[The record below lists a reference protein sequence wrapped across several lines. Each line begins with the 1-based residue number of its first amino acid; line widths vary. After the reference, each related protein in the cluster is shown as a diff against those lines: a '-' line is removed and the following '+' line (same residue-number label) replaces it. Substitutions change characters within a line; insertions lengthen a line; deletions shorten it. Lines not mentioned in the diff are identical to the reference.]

1 MKIFVQIIKGKNITL
16 EVEPSD
22 SILNIK
28 EKIQDKEGIPT
39 SEQKLFF
46 NGILLEDHKALSY
59 YYIKKESTLH
69 LITLSIDFSN
79 IIFVKKVDGSA
90 FTLMVELS
98 DTIKSIKEKI
108 EEKEGIPQNLQ
119 KLFYNGLPLVID
131 NTTLAN
137 NYIQNLSTIHLE
149 IITTKQ
155 KIIYIKALDGNS
167 ITIDIKPSDTIVNIK
182 EKIYE
187 IGGIPPNEQDLFFN
201 RMQLEDAKTL
211 SDYNIH
217 NLSTV
222 NLVILP
228 FKIDNKIFVKTLDG
242 RKITLDIQQKDS
254 VLNVKEKLQDE
265 EGISQNEQK
274 LYYIGRQL
282 VDDRALNDYYI
293 KNRSILHIV

>member
-16 EVEPSD
+16 DVEPSD

-46 NGILLEDHKALSY
+46 NEILLEDHKALSY
-59 YYIKKESTLH
+59 YYVKKESTLH

-167 ITIDIKPSDTIVNIK
+167 ITIDIKPSDTIFNIK

-187 IGGIPPNEQDLFFN
+187 KGGIPPSEQDLFFN
-201 RMQLEDAKTL
+201 RTQLEDAKTL

-242 RKITLDIQQKDS
+242 RKITLDIQQKDN
-254 VLNVKEKLQDE
+254 VLNVKEKLQDK
-265 EGISQNEQK
+265 EGIFQNEQK

>member
-59 YYIKKESTLH
+59 YYVKKESTLH

-167 ITIDIKPSDTIVNIK
+167 ITIDIKPSDTIFNIK

-187 IGGIPPNEQDLFFN
+187 KGGIPPSEQDLFFN
-201 RMQLEDAKTL
+201 RTQLEDAKTL

>member
-16 EVEPSD
+16 DVEPSD
-22 SILNIK
+22 YILNIK
-28 EKIQDKEGIPT
+28 EKIQDKEDIPIG
-39 SEQKLFF
+39 EQKLFF

-59 YYIKKESTLH
+59 YYVKKESTLH
-69 LITLSIDFSN
+69 LVMLSLDFSN
-79 IIFVKKVDGSA
+79 IIFVKKVDGNA

-119 KLFYNGLPLVID
+119 KLFYNGRPLVDSKI
-131 NTTLAN
+131 TLAN
-137 NYIQNLSTIHLE
+137 YYIQNLSTIHLE

-155 KIIYIKALDGNS
+155 KIIFIKALDGKI
-167 ITIDIKPSDTIVNIK
+167 ITIDIRPSDTIFNIK

-187 IGGIPPNEQDLFFN
+187 KGGIPPNEQDLFFN
-201 RMQLEDAKTL
+201 RIQLEDAKTL

-242 RKITLDIQQKDS
+242 KRITLDIQTKDTIT
-254 VLNVKEKLQDE
+254 NIKEKIQDK
-265 EGISQNEQK
+265 EGISPSEQK

-282 VDDRALNDYYI
+282 VDDRGLSDYYI

>member
-16 EVEPSD
+16 DVESSD
-22 SILNIK
+22 SIFSIK
-28 EKIQDKEGIPT
+28 EKIQDQEGIPT

-46 NGILLEDHKALSY
+46 NGIILEDHKALSY
-59 YYIKKESTLH
+59 YYVKKESTLH
-69 LITLSIDFSN
+69 LIMISLDFRN

-90 FTLMVELS
+90 FTLIVELS

-119 KLFYNGLPLVID
+119 KLFYNGRPLVI
-131 NTTLAN
+131 NNATLAN
-137 NYIQNLSTIHLE
+137 SYIQNLSTIHLE

-167 ITIDIKPSDTIVNIK
+167 ITIDIKPSDTIFNIK

-187 IGGIPPNEQDLFFN
+187 KRGISTNEQDLFFN
-201 RMQLEDAKTL
+201 RIQLEDAKTL

-242 RKITLDIQQKDS
+242 RAITLDIHKKDS
-254 VLNVKEKLQDE
+254 VLNIKEKIEDK
-265 EGISQNEQK
+265 EGISPNEQK
-274 LYYIGRQL
+274 LYCIGRQL
-282 VDDRALNDYYI
+282 VDDRSLNDYYI
-293 KNRSILHIV
+293 KNRSILHLV

>member
-16 EVEPSD
+16 DVESSD
-22 SILNIK
+22 SIFSIK
-28 EKIQDKEGIPT
+28 EKIQDQEGIPT

-46 NGILLEDHKALSY
+46 NGIILEDHKALSY
-59 YYIKKESTLH
+59 YYVKKESTLH
-69 LITLSIDFSN
+69 LIMISLDFRN

-90 FTLMVELS
+90 FTLIVELS

-119 KLFYNGLPLVID
+119 KLFYNGRPLVKY

-167 ITIDIKPSDTIVNIK
+167 ITIDIKPSDTIFNIK

-187 IGGIPPNEQDLFFN
+187 KRGISTNEQDLFFN
-201 RMQLEDAKTL
+201 RIQLEDAKTL

-242 RKITLDIQQKDS
+242 RAITLDIHKKDS
-254 VLNVKEKLQDE
+254 VLNIKEKIQDK
-265 EGISQNEQK
+265 EGISPNEQK
-274 LYYIGRQL
+274 LYCIGRQL
-282 VDDRALNDYYI
+282 VDDRSLNDYYI
-293 KNRSILHIV
+293 KNRSILHLV

>member
-16 EVEPSD
+16 DAESSD
-22 SILNIK
+22 SIFSIK
-28 EKIQDKEGIPT
+28 EKIQDQEGIPT

-46 NGILLEDHKALSY
+46 NGIILEDHKALSY
-59 YYIKKESTLH
+59 YYVKKESTLH
-69 LITLSIDFSN
+69 LIMISLDFRN

-90 FTLMVELS
+90 FTLIVELS

-119 KLFYNGLPLVID
+119 KLFYNGRPLVKY

-167 ITIDIKPSDTIVNIK
+167 ITIDIKPSDTIFNIK

-187 IGGIPPNEQDLFFN
+187 KRGISPNEQDLFFN
-201 RMQLEDAKTL
+201 RIQLEDAKTL

-242 RKITLDIQQKDS
+242 RKITLDIQKKDS
-254 VLNVKEKLQDE
+254 VLNIKEKIEDK
-265 EGISQNEQK
+265 EGISPNEQK
-274 LYYIGRQL
+274 LYCIGRQL
-282 VDDRALNDYYI
+282 VDDRALKDYYI
-293 KNRSILHIV
+293 KNRSILHLV

>member
-16 EVEPSD
+16 EVEPSE

-28 EKIQDKEGIPT
+28 EKIQDKEGIPP

-46 NGILLEDHKALSY
+46 NGILLEDHKDLSY
-59 YYIKKESTLH
+59 YYVKKESTLH
-69 LITLSIDFSN
+69 LIMLSLDFSN
-79 IIFVKKVDGSA
+79 IIFVKKVGGSA

-119 KLFYNGLPLVID
+119 KLFYNGRPLVI
-131 NTTLAN
+131 NNATLAN
-137 NYIQNLSTIHLE
+137 SYIQNLSTIHLE

-155 KIIYIKALDGNS
+155 NIIYIKALDGKS
-167 ITIDIKPSDTIVNIK
+167 ITIDIRPSDTILNIK

-187 IGGIPPNEQDLFFN
+187 KGGIPPNEQDLFFN
-201 RMQLEDAKTL
+201 RIQLEDAKTL

-242 RKITLDIQQKDS
+242 RAITLDIHKKDS
-254 VLNVKEKLQDE
+254 VLNIKEKIQDK
-265 EGISQNEQK
+265 EGISPNEQK
-274 LYYIGRQL
+274 LYCIGRQL
-282 VDDRALNDYYI
+282 VDDRSLNDYYI
-293 KNRSILHIV
+293 KNRSILHLV

>member
-16 EVEPSD
+16 DAESSD
-22 SILNIK
+22 SIFSIK
-28 EKIQDKEGIPT
+28 EKIQDQEGIPT

-59 YYIKKESTLH
+59 YYVKKESTLH
-69 LITLSIDFSN
+69 LIMISLDFRN
-79 IIFVKKVDGSA
+79 IIFVKKVDGSV
-90 FTLMVELS
+90 FTLIVELS

-119 KLFYNGLPLVID
+119 KLFYNGRPLVKY

-167 ITIDIKPSDTIVNIK
+167 ITIDIKPSDTIFNIK

-187 IGGIPPNEQDLFFN
+187 KRGISPNEQDLFFN
-201 RMQLEDAKTL
+201 RIQLEDAKTL

-242 RKITLDIQQKDS
+242 RKITLDIQKKDS
-254 VLNVKEKLQDE
+254 VLNIKEKIEDK
-265 EGISQNEQK
+265 EGISPNEQK
-274 LYYIGRQL
+274 LYCIGRQL
-282 VDDRALNDYYI
+282 VDDRALKDYYI
-293 KNRSILHIV
+293 KNRSILHLV

>member
-46 NGILLEDHKALSY
+46 NGILLEDQKALSY

>member
-16 EVEPSD
+16 DVEPSD

-59 YYIKKESTLH
+59 YYVKKESTLH

-167 ITIDIKPSDTIVNIK
+167 ITIDIKPSDTIFNIK

-187 IGGIPPNEQDLFFN
+187 KGGIPPSEQDLFFN
-201 RMQLEDAKTL
+201 RTQLEDAKTL

>member
-59 YYIKKESTLH
+59 YYVKKESTLH

-119 KLFYNGLPLVID
+119 KFFYNGLPLVID

-167 ITIDIKPSDTIVNIK
+167 ITIDIKPSDTIFNIK

-187 IGGIPPNEQDLFFN
+187 KGGIPPSEQDLFFN
-201 RMQLEDAKTL
+201 RTQLEDAKTL

>member
-16 EVEPSD
+16 DVEPSD
-22 SILNIK
+22 YILNIK
-28 EKIQDKEGIPT
+28 EKIQEKEDIPIG
-39 SEQKLFF
+39 EQKLFF

-59 YYIKKESTLH
+59 YYVKKESTLH
-69 LITLSIDFSN
+69 LIMISLDFRN
-79 IIFVKKVDGSA
+79 IIFVKKVDGSV
-90 FTLMVELS
+90 FTLIVELS

-119 KLFYNGLPLVID
+119 KLFYNGRPLVKY

-167 ITIDIKPSDTIVNIK
+167 ITIDIKPSDTIFNIK

-187 IGGIPPNEQDLFFN
+187 KRGISPNEQDLFFN
-201 RMQLEDAKTL
+201 RIQLEDAKTL

-242 RKITLDIQQKDS
+242 RKITLDIQKKDS
-254 VLNVKEKLQDE
+254 VLNIKEKIEDK
-265 EGISQNEQK
+265 EGISPNEQK
-274 LYYIGRQL
+274 LYCIGRQL
-282 VDDRALNDYYI
+282 VDDRALKDYYI
-293 KNRSILHIV
+293 KNRSILHLV